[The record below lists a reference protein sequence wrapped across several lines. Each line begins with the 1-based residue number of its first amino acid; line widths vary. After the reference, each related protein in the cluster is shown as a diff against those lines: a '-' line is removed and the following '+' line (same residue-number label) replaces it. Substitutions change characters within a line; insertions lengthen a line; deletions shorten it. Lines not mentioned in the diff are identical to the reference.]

1 MTSFSL
7 PQITSS
13 LIPKAHF
20 SEGQSHVSNLTV
32 LCSRDNKVIRDDAES
47 FLAQPIMW
55 NTYTT
60 FCFNVIFFGEYIFA
74 FADTLLSSLTFVYLF
89 FNFLFFIYA
98 NAILLYYFD
107 IVTSHHDL
115 KS

>member
-1 MTSFSL
+1 MISFSL

-20 SEGQSHVSNLTV
+20 SEEGQSHVSNLTV

-60 FCFNVIFFGEYIFA
+60 FCFNIIFFGGYIFA
-74 FADTLLSSLTFVYLF
+74 FADTLLSSLTFVSLF
-89 FNFLFFIYA
+89 FLFCA
-98 NAILLYYFD
+98 NAIFLLNFE
-107 IVTSHHDL
+107 IVTLHHDL